1 MADSFKAEVF
11 QNQYL
16 PKGADEVHAIMTVTA
31 AVSDETTAAGPSVNG
46 GRLFGIICD
55 TSGSMEGEKLV
66 AAKGA
71 MIQLIHLLPEDCGF
85 FVVLG
90 DSEAHTVC
98 PLAIATQEAKVRAIT
113 RIRDVK
119 ASGATF
125 ISKWLNAALEQFRFA
140 PTALKQAV
148 LLTDGQNDKN
158 DEKTLQFALTKCEG
172 MFQCDCRGIGTDWKV
187 DELRRIAN
195 TLLGTYD
202 IIVTPDQIKSD
213 FETILGKA
221 MSKTAGDVM
230 LRLWTP
236 VGANILFCKEVS
248 PQILDLSNRYRQV
261 KPQLREYP
269 TGAWGKN
276 EVRDFHFA
284 IKVKPGEVGD
294 EVLAGRASLVYTI
307 DNVEQKAAEAR
318 ILAVWTD
325 DEAKSAKIDNVVA
338 HYTGQSELAESI
350 RMGLEARSRGNVEQA
365 TALLGKAVQMANQT
379 GNDATAKL
387 LRNVVD
393 VQDAETGTVKLK
405 AQVAKEDE
413 MALDTRSTKTTRL
426 PKS

>member
-1 MADSFKAEVF
+1 MVDSFRAEVF

-16 PKGADEVHAIMTVTA
+16 PQGADEVHAIMTVTA
-31 AVSDETTAAGPSVNG
+31 LGDGAPAAQPSAQG

-55 TSGSMEGEKLV
+55 ISGSMEGEKLV
-66 AAKGA
+66 SAKGA

-98 PLAIATQEAKVRAIT
+98 PLALATQEAKVRAIT

-119 ASGATF
+119 AAGATF
-125 ISKWLNAALEQFRFA
+125 ISKWLEAALEQFRFA
-140 PTALKQAV
+140 PNALKQAV

-158 DEKTLQFALTKCEG
+158 DLKTLQFALTKCEG
-172 MFQCDCRGIGTDWKV
+172 VFQCDCRGVGTDWKV

-195 TLLGTYD
+195 TLLGTTD
-202 IIVTPDQIKSD
+202 IIVKPDQIKTD
-213 FETILGKA
+213 FESILGKA
-221 MSKTAGDVM
+221 MAKTAGDVM

-236 VGANILFCKEVS
+236 VGADILFCKEVS
-248 PQILDLSNRYRQV
+248 PQILDLSTRYRQV
-261 KPQLREYP
+261 KAQLREYP
-269 TGAWGKN
+269 TGAWAKN

-284 IKVKPGEVGD
+284 IKVKPGDVGD
-294 EVLAGRASLVYTI
+294 EVLAGRASLVYTV
-307 DNVEQKAAEAR
+307 DNTEQKAAEAR

-338 HYTGQSELAESI
+338 HYTGQTELAESI
-350 RMGLEARSRGNVEQA
+350 RMGLEARSHGDVEQA

-413 MALDTRSTKTTRL
+413 MALDTRSTKTIRL